1 LENKADKITH
11 NEKEEIISTSA
22 VQTTYMVKLKKNM
35 GYSHIGCLLMAL
47 HEQHPKSISNHYHI
61 APAPCYH

>member
-22 VQTTYMVKLKKNM
+22 VQTTYMLKLKNNNKNM

-47 HEQHPKSISNHYHI
+47 HEQHP
-61 APAPCYH
+61 

>member
-11 NEKEEIISTSA
+11 NEKEEIISASA
-22 VQTTYMVKLKKNM
+22 VQTTYMLKLKKNKNM

-47 HEQHPKSISNHYHI
+47 HEQHP
-61 APAPCYH
+61 